1 MATRSNDEFRAEYE
15 LLLKEGK
22 SVDRLKS
29 QWRAAHPMDAAIYL
43 SGPAPIPGEAEA
55 APAPQRSLIEGQ
67 MRGAGLA
74 ARALGPATAGAL
86 TGAAIG
92 SVIPGVGTAL
102 GGAAGALAGTLAP
115 PAADLYTYAKS
126 KITGKQPQMYP
137 SQGLQQAM
145 TKIGLPEP
153 QGPWEQGAVN
163 VISQIPSIYAPQTIA
178 RGLISGPAPAVSP
191 ASATGRTLGLLAGPE
206 TQTTGAALREAA
218 LQGTQAVAGEVA
230 ARNVPE
236 EWGPTAQLA
245 AELATGVVGTA
256 GPGATR
262 ETLRAIQD
270 VFPGRTPQVASERA
284 RNIAVLET
292 AGIPLTPAMTMG
304 GTVPA
309 AVETGLKNLPL
320 SANIAARADAAT
332 QEGFT
337 KAVMRMAG
345 IEDGLATPDNLTKA
359 QENFGNK
366 FESTYGKL
374 SGALDA
380 KSDNNFLG
388 NLYAEERALRADGE
402 DALANRLSR
411 YSKNLT
417 SKMSGEIDPGQIQK
431 ELADIKT
438 QGDKSLRSE
447 LSSERD
453 FGQALL
459 NIREHALIA
468 LENAAAKTG
477 EEGLRDDIEALHRQY
492 ARFNS
497 IKNAMKNAPQD
508 ALNTGYIPVQQID
521 REAKGYAG
529 SRYMISNDPWVQ
541 LIRSARAIIPNTT
554 KDSGTAARTYYQE
567 MLTGKPIISGL
578 LALGG
583 AGGLGA
589 ATGVDVAKAVGATAA
604 GSLLPAEIARR
615 WYSPIPPQG
624 MRPVVAAR
632 QPVAGIL
639 TPRQEEE

>member
-1 MATRSNDEFRAEYE
+1 MANYSPEQYVKKYEQLVSQNRSADAETIRSAFA
-15 LLLKEGK
+15 KEHP
-22 SVDRLKS
+22 
-29 QWRAAHPMDAAIYL
+29 AAAAQYFVKA
-43 SGPAPIPGEAEA
+43 APIPGEAEA
-55 APAPQRSLIEGQ
+55 TPAQQRSLIDGQ

-74 ARALGPATAGAL
+74 ARALGPAAAGAL
-86 TGAAIG
+86 TGATIG

-115 PAADLYTYAKS
+115 TAADLYTYAKS
-126 KITGKQPQMYP
+126 KITGEQPQMYP
-137 SQGLQQAM
+137 SQALQQAM

-218 LQGTQAVAGEVA
+218 LQGTQAVAGEMA

-236 EWGPTAQLA
+236 EWGTAAQLA
-245 AELATGVVGTA
+245 AELATGVAGTA

-262 ETLRAIQD
+262 ETLRAI
-270 VFPGRTPQVASERA
+270 PGRAPQVASERA
-284 RNIAVLET
+284 RNIAVLED

-309 AVETGLKNLPL
+309 AIETGLKNLPL

-359 QENFGNK
+359 QENFGNM

-374 SGALDA
+374 SGVLDA
-380 KSDNNFLG
+380 KSDDNFIG
-388 NLYAEERALRADGE
+388 NLYAEERSLRADGE

-431 ELADIKT
+431 ELADIKA

-468 LENAAAKTG
+468 LENAAARTG
-477 EEGLRDDIEALHRQY
+477 EQGLRDYIEILHRQY
-492 ARFNS
+492 ARFSS

-521 REAKGYAG
+521 REVKGYVG
-529 SRYMISNDPWVQ
+529 SRYMISDDPWVQ
-541 LIRSARAIIPNTT
+541 LIRSARAIIPNVT

-583 AGGLGA
+583 AGSLGA
-589 ATGVDVAKAVGATAA
+589 ATGADVAKVVGGTAA
-604 GSLLPAEIARR
+604 GALIPAEIARR
-615 WYSPIPPQG
+615 WYSQIPPQG
-624 MRPVVAAR
+624 LRPAIAAR
-632 QPVAGIL
+632 QPIAGIL
-639 TPRQEEE
+639 TPRQEE